1 MVDKST
7 ILRLRCYNDTMKDNT
22 TTYSMPNLGCMVGT
36 AYQIMVSRLDHA
48 LREQGL
54 DVTAGE
60 YLVMRSLYSSDG
72 MQQCEIAA
80 LIGKDKSAV
89 CRTVTGLV
97 KKKLVRTVPVSH
109 KCLKV
114 YVDQR
119 GREVEPAI
127 MAVAQARHRAIT
139 DLLTEAELKVFST
152 TLEKI
157 IKNT

>member
-1 MVDKST
+1 
-7 ILRLRCYNDTMKDNT
+7 MKDNI
-22 TTYSMPNLGCMVGT
+22 TTYSMPNLGCLIGT
-36 AYQIMVSRLDHA
+36 AYQIMVSRLDQA

-60 YLVMRSLYSSDG
+60 YLVMRALYSSDG
-72 MQQCEIAA
+72 MQQCEIAS

-119 GREVEPAI
+119 GREIEPVI
-127 MAVAQARHRAIT
+127 MAVAQSRHKALT
-139 DLLTEAELKVFST
+139 ALLTGEDLRLFSSILK
-152 TLEKI
+152 KI
-157 IKNT
+157 IENT